1 LIKTNSNNLAE
12 EALQINPMDVAKWN
26 YAPCTN
32 WAEMGDTE
40 HFVQFYEADG
50 FLLNSLSGF
59 IGRAIHAD
67 DGAVVVATEAHRNG
81 LDELLQANGLDVTT
95 AKSRGQYVSLDA
107 AETLSKFMVDGAP
120 EPGRFNEF
128 MGGDIA
134 SVTDGRTRIS
144 AFGEMVA
151 LLWAEGNHPAAIRLE
166 ELWNDLQRTHSFS
179 LFCAYPMNGLSGERF
194 IEATGSVCKVHSR
207 VIPAE
212 SYADLSDPNARL
224 RAIALLQQKAESLE
238 AEVKERRQ
246 VEERLRLA
254 LVGEQMARAE
264 AETANRMKDEFLAT
278 VSHEIRTPLN
288 AIIGWSHLLRTG
300 RLDEATAA
308 RAMETIDRNAK
319 SQAQLIEDILD
330 VSRMIT
336 GKLRLNNEPVD
347 IASVINAAIDSVQLA
362 INSKDL
368 KLEITLDPSARHTL
382 GDASRLQQVVWNLL
396 ANAIKFTP
404 SGGRIEVKVE
414 RAGRNLQI
422 RVSDAGQ
429 GIDTDFLPFIFD
441 RFRQADG
448 TTTREHGG
456 LGLGLAIVRHLVE
469 LHGGTIKAD
478 SAGKGKG
485 ATFIINLPLAPQDST
500 RRRNV
505 IGSLEASEGSQGT
518 VTSLPS
524 LDDVKVLLVDDDP
537 DTLQILSVM
546 LAESKAGVQTAA
558 SASEALEIL
567 EWYQPDVLVSDLAM
581 PGEDGYSLIGKIR
594 ALAGGKVTQ
603 IPAVAL
609 PSSVRVEDRARAL
622 SAGFNMFVPKPVEP
636 EELVTAIANLVEAI
650 VDPA

>member
-128 MGGDIA
+128 MGGVIA

-144 AFGEMVA
+144 AFGEMVS

-254 LVGEQMARAE
+254 LVGEQMARA
-264 AETANRMKDEFLAT
+264 
-278 VSHEIRTPLN
+278 
-288 AIIGWSHLLRTG
+288 
-300 RLDEATAA
+300 
-308 RAMETIDRNAK
+308 
-319 SQAQLIEDILD
+319 
-330 VSRMIT
+330 
-336 GKLRLNNEPVD
+336 
-347 IASVINAAIDSVQLA
+347 
-362 INSKDL
+362 
-368 KLEITLDPSARHTL
+368 
-382 GDASRLQQVVWNLL
+382 
-396 ANAIKFTP
+396 
-404 SGGRIEVKVE
+404 
-414 RAGRNLQI
+414 
-422 RVSDAGQ
+422 
-429 GIDTDFLPFIFD
+429 
-441 RFRQADG
+441 
-448 TTTREHGG
+448 
-456 LGLGLAIVRHLVE
+456 
-469 LHGGTIKAD
+469 
-478 SAGKGKG
+478 
-485 ATFIINLPLAPQDST
+485 
-500 RRRNV
+500 
-505 IGSLEASEGSQGT
+505 
-518 VTSLPS
+518 
-524 LDDVKVLLVDDDP
+524 
-537 DTLQILSVM
+537 
-546 LAESKAGVQTAA
+546 
-558 SASEALEIL
+558 
-567 EWYQPDVLVSDLAM
+567 
-581 PGEDGYSLIGKIR
+581 
-594 ALAGGKVTQ
+594 
-603 IPAVAL
+603 
-609 PSSVRVEDRARAL
+609 
-622 SAGFNMFVPKPVEP
+622 
-636 EELVTAIANLVEAI
+636 
-650 VDPA
+650 